1 MRTVFGLLLV
11 VAIVE
16 SIFVFAP
23 MRVAP
28 PLAPTAAYRQA
39 KAEALFSASFKQFS
53 SAKVDLAPLR
63 GQALLVFFWA
73 SWCAECRDEAKAL
86 MALRARH
93 AGDGLAVI
101 GIGIDQSDQL
111 QRVVREQGIDYPV
124 FVAGQD
130 GIELSRK
137 LGNLLGELP
146 FTAAIDR
153 HGLYAASQLGK
164 AAPTTLDALAAAAL
178 K

>member
-1 MRTVFGLLLV
+1 M
-11 VAIVE
+11 
-16 SIFVFAP
+16 
-23 MRVAP
+23 
-28 PLAPTAAYRQA
+28 
-39 KAEALFSASFKQFS
+39 
-53 SAKVDLAPLR
+53 
-63 GQALLVFFWA
+63 
-73 SWCAECRDEAKAL
+73 
-86 MALRARH
+86 
-93 AGDGLAVI
+93 I

-130 GIELSRK
+130 GIELSKK

-164 AAPTTLDALAAAAL
+164 AAPATLDALAAAAL